1 MPPPTAK
8 PPRMLIEAA
17 GMEVKE
23 KGSRPRVKGGA
34 KVQRLADIETPDEQK
49 ANPLLAS
56 YMCDARSLFGGVD
69 AYNHPTTHYLPFL
82 KKCLSHKCFIGSWL

>member
-23 KGSRPRVKGGA
+23 KGSRPRVKG
-34 KVQRLADIETPDEQK
+34 
-49 ANPLLAS
+49 
-56 YMCDARSLFGGVD
+56 
-69 AYNHPTTHYLPFL
+69 
-82 KKCLSHKCFIGSWL
+82 